1 MLQIRH
7 DVVAAEDLGVV
18 AKTSAASELVIKG
31 GNIRTFRD
39 TSSRR
44 GGKHIGSPLAESTTC
59 LTLGAKAEERGF
71 FWSKEGQLV
80 REILAVGDSGTRA
93 ELGLGRIWLI
103 GIRNTHNSDLI
114 KIILT

>member
-1 MLQIRH
+1 MLQARH

-31 GNIRTFRD
+31 SNIRTFRD
-39 TSSRR
+39 TSGR
-44 GGKHIGSPLAESTTC
+44 GSGKHISSPLAESAIC

-80 REILAVGDSGTRA
+80 REILAVGNSGTRA
-93 ELGLGRIWLI
+93 SPGLGRIWLI

-114 KIILT
+114 KVILT